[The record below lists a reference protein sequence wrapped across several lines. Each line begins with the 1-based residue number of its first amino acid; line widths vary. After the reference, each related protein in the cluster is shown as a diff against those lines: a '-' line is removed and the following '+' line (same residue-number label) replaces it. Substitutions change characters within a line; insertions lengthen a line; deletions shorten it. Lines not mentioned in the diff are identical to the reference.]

1 MKGKIKNA
9 LTLSTTLKELVLA
22 SDGKVDNFSTVA
34 KDLLAEN
41 TAASNLQLAPKGKVT
56 EIYPLKGNEAGKIN
70 HLTDPIRGPLCR
82 YGISHQVTVSIDRL
96 SNHRFLLGLVS
107 GDRKNEFKAF
117 GRDWNE
123 RSEIGWDLTKK
134 SLTHPNRLHFSGNY
148 YNKLTGSLSCRTSA

>member
-70 HLTDPIRGPLCR
+70 LLTDPIRGPLCR

-134 SLTHPNRLHFSGNY
+134 SLTHPNRLH
-148 YNKLTGSLSCRTSA
+148 